1 MFDVEKIREEFP
13 ILHREVYGKPLV
25 YLDSGATA
33 QKPRTVIETVDRL
46 HRELN
51 ANIHRGVHFLS
62 EEATVLYEAAR
73 ERIAAFVGAAE
84 KEEIV
89 FTAGATA
96 SLNTVAYAWGDA
108 FVGAGDNILVSEME
122 HHSNIVPW
130 QMLAERKGAEI
141 RVLPFDEA
149 GALRTDLLPSLV
161 DERTRVVAVTQASNT
176 LGTRPDLRTVVA
188 AAHAVGAVVLQ
199 NSFQSFLATAEKP
212 HFGLRVT
219 VFAGLTNMV
228 LDFLLVYVFPF
239 GLLGAAL
246 ATAFSQIVG
255 ALIPLVY
262 FLRPNDSLL
271 RLTRPRFD
279 FRALGKACY
288 NGSSEMVS
296 NLSTSLVGV
305 LYNVQLMAI
314 AKENGV
320 NAYGVLMYVSFIF
333 MAFFFGYSIAVTPVV
348 GYHYGAQNHAELK
361 SLLKKSLTVTLIT
374 SLAMTASSI
383 LLANP
388 IAHLFVGYDAELCD
402 MTVNAL
408 RIYALSFL
416 VCGFNIFG
424 SAFFTGLNNG
434 TASALISFLRTLVL
448 QVVAVLLLP
457 KLLGINGIW
466 LAITVAEAL
475 TLIVTETLF
484 LLGRKKYHY
493 A

>member
-1 MFDVEKIREEFP
+1 MQISLSDHFTYQKLLRFVAPSILMMIITSIYSIVDGFFVSNFVGKNSFAALNLIFP
-13 ILHREVYGKPLV
+13 VIMALAAVGFMIGTGGSALIAKTLGEGKPRKANEIFSMLV
-25 YLDSGATA
+25 IVLAAGGAILSG
-33 QKPRTVIETVDRL
+33 VC
-46 HRELN
+46 
-51 ANIHRGVHFLS
+51 
-62 EEATVLYEAAR
+62 
-73 ERIAAFVGAAE
+73 
-84 KEEIV
+84 IV
-89 FTAGATA
+89 F
-96 SLNTVAYAWGDA
+96 
-108 FVGAGDNILVSEME
+108 
-122 HHSNIVPW
+122 
-130 QMLAERKGAEI
+130 
-141 RVLPFDEA
+141 
-149 GALRTDLLPSLV
+149 LRPISF
-161 DERTRVVAVTQASNT
+161 
-176 LGTRPDLRTVVA
+176 
-188 AAHAVGAVVLQ
+188 AVGATDLTIDDCVLYGRVLLAALPFFMLQ

-262 FLRPNDSLL
+262 FLRPNDSPL

-348 GYHYGAQNHAELK
+348 GYHYGAKNHAELK

-388 IAHLFVGYDAELCD
+388 IAHLFVGYDAELRHD
-402 MTVNAL
+402 GQRAAHLRALIPRLRFQYLRFGVFHGAQQWHSQRAHFVPAHARHSGRRGTSFAKTSRHQRHLARHHRGRSAHADRHRNAFPPRTEKIPL
-408 RIYALSFL
+408 RIKQIIQTAVVARTTAAVLALSD
-416 VCGFNIFG
+416 
-424 SAFFTGLNNG
+424 GLWRNN
-434 TASALISFLRTLVL
+434 SIKFYFLR
-448 QVVAVLLLP
+448 
-457 KLLGINGIW
+457 
-466 LAITVAEAL
+466 
-475 TLIVTETLF
+475 
-484 LLGRKKYHY
+484 
-493 A
+493 

>member
-1 MFDVEKIREEFP
+1 MQISLSDHFTYQKLLRFVAPSILMMIITSIYSIVDGFFVSNFVGKNSFAALNLIFP
-13 ILHREVYGKPLV
+13 VIMALAAGGSALIAKTLGEGKPRKANEIFSMLV
-25 YLDSGATA
+25 IVLAAGGAILSG
-33 QKPRTVIETVDRL
+33 VC
-46 HRELN
+46 
-51 ANIHRGVHFLS
+51 
-62 EEATVLYEAAR
+62 
-73 ERIAAFVGAAE
+73 
-84 KEEIV
+84 IV
-89 FTAGATA
+89 F
-96 SLNTVAYAWGDA
+96 
-108 FVGAGDNILVSEME
+108 
-122 HHSNIVPW
+122 
-130 QMLAERKGAEI
+130 
-141 RVLPFDEA
+141 
-149 GALRTDLLPSLV
+149 LRPISF
-161 DERTRVVAVTQASNT
+161 
-176 LGTRPDLRTVVA
+176 
-188 AAHAVGAVVLQ
+188 AVGATDLTIDDCVLYGRVLLAALPFFMLQ

-279 FRALGKACY
+279 FRALGRACC
-288 NGSSEMVS
+288 NGSMVS
-296 NLSTSLVGV
+296 SLATSLVGV

-348 GYHYGAQNHAELK
+348 GYHYGAKNHAELK

-408 RIYALSFL
+408 SIYALSFL

-434 TASALISFLRTLVL
+434 TASALISFLRTLVI
-448 QVVAVLLLP
+448 QVAAVLLLP